1 MDKSNRYCFTIRLP
15 NNLGMSIHKIFL
27 GGMRDMVLAPCN
39 KSGSG
44 EKHFGAKMGSRN
56 KAHQNTKQLTPQN
69 IGFIIYL
76 ALQSK

>member
-1 MDKSNRYCFTIRLP
+1 
-15 NNLGMSIHKIFL
+15 MSIHKIFL
-27 GGMRDMVLAPCN
+27 GGMSDKVLAPCN
-39 KSGSG
+39 KGGSG
-44 EKHFGAKMGSRN
+44 EKHFEARMVSIN